1 VYKADIA
8 GYIPVTLAPWQLT
21 LAPYQCILAQTNNV
35 CWWALLSK
43 MMKEAISVLTS
54 SDLFATLVISL
65 YRVKWYHVLMHRY
78 STS

>member
-1 VYKADIA
+1 M
-8 GYIPVTLAPWQLT
+8 
-21 LAPYQCILAQTNNV
+21 
-35 CWWALLSK
+35 SK